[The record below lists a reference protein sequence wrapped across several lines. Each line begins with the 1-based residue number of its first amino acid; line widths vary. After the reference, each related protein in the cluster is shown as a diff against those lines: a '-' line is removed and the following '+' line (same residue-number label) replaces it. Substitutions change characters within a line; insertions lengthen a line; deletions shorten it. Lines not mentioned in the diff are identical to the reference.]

1 MSNNPE
7 RKPASSYFSRGTP
20 TQNDGDG
27 PRQTPAS
34 QVSPRT
40 YPPVGK
46 RAGSAQSAKGQ
57 LPFFFPL
64 AMLFVC
70 IFLAFVDLAFLNEVI
85 GQVLDVGPTTSLF
98 VSSGLGLVGLAF
110 MMDLGY
116 REAESS
122 DIGLVNRLIHYGL
135 WILLGL
141 AIAAT
146 RFYSASILKL
156 SDADEVVLVDVLG
169 TQVRQEDILFA
180 PIMLLLYLITG
191 LGAKSALETLVV
203 NRGFAE
209 SRAST
214 KERKE
219 RRRSE
224 AEEARLKVAE
234 QRKQDQ
240 ETAASQKAQR
250 LKEVEE
256 KRQAKLRDI
265 TEKKEAKRKAERQ
278 QFESN
283 QPKTQLERQ
292 LKDARKQYFDEVK
305 RYKQLESKFQ
315 SRYRRVSTLLAGLEG
330 IDGDATAL
338 TQARDSI
345 IGVIDKSGSST
356 QLEVASLIHARTQ
369 EPIADLKAAIA
380 AHNARRSSDG

>member
-1 MSNNPE
+1 M
-7 RKPASSYFSRGTP
+7 
-20 TQNDGDG
+20 DV
-27 PRQTPAS
+27 S
-34 QVSPRT
+34 Q
-40 YPPVGK
+40 
-46 RAGSAQSAKGQ
+46 
-57 LPFFFPL
+57 
-64 AMLFVC
+64 
-70 IFLAFVDLAFLNEVI
+70 
-85 GQVLDVGPTTSLF
+85 TTSLF

-219 RRRSE
+219 KRRSE

-240 ETAASQKAQR
+240 ESAASQKAQR
-250 LKEVEE
+250 SKEVEE
-256 KRQAKLRDI
+256 KRQAKPRHHR
-265 TEKKEAKRKAERQ
+265 EEGGQAQGRKA
-278 QFESN
+278 
-283 QPKTQLERQ
+283 T
-292 LKDARKQYFDEVK
+292 V
-305 RYKQLESKFQ
+305 
-315 SRYRRVSTLLAGLEG
+315 RVEPTE
-330 IDGDATAL
+330 DATREAAQGRSKAVL
-338 TQARDSI
+338 RRGQAVQATR
-345 IGVIDKSGSST
+345 V
-356 QLEVASLIHARTQ
+356 EVPESLPTG
-369 EPIADLKAAIA
+369 L
-380 AHNARRSSDG
+380 